1 MREVTLTIYDVET
14 GEEERVSVDS
24 RRFTIGRLPEN
35 DLALDDTNFSRRH
48 AVIETLDE
56 SVTVSDCGSQNGTFV
71 NGRPVVGAARL
82 NDGDVLTFGG
92 SKEITVEMGHQ
103 ASGGLPL
110 INQKPPKPPVQGAG
124 KPSSAFVAAPAW
136 LNAPVIAATA
146 AVLIL
151 LGAGLLLALNRAS
164 GSAPSKK
171 YPPSIVSIENS
182 PATSNAND
190 VVKPTEPAADSTV
203 TPKDDLA
210 VSDTKPNNDSDELR
224 MIDKH
229 ARAVM
234 SSISDDPNP
243 VLPSEVVS
251 QISSKVKTYAGSSV
265 LREELRAIKQRGFG
279 PLAGAAQDNDLKLPL
294 VIFAA
299 LAKMDRDRQRGDP
312 IAVAQAL
319 LPSLRSLQIV
329 FSTELGNDA
338 LLIVAT
344 LDQPPKGKFHP
355 LQLAINKLAKDT
367 SESPA
372 RIRTVWYLHE
382 HQRLSSEAYDL
393 VLRFLA
399 IGVVAQDPRHFDVD
413 AEPLTF

>member
-35 DLALDDTNFSRRH
+35 DLALDDTNLSRRH
-48 AVIETLDE
+48 ALIETVDE

-71 NGRPVVGAARL
+71 NGRPVVGAVRL

-92 SKEITVEMGHQ
+92 SKEITVEMGHP
-103 ASGGLPL
+103 ASGGLAQV
-110 INQKPPKPPVQGAG
+110 NKTAAKPPVQGAG
-124 KPSSAFVAAPAW
+124 KPSSAPAW
-136 LNAPVIAATA
+136 LNPPVVAATA

-164 GSAPSKK
+164 GSAPPKK
-171 YPPSIVSIENS
+171 QPPSIVSTENS
-182 PATSNAND
+182 PATSDAND
-190 VVKPTEPAADSTV
+190 VVKPADPVAESTV
-203 TPKDDLA
+203 TPKDDVA
-210 VSDTKPNNDSDELR
+210 VSNDSDELR

-234 SSISDDPNP
+234 RSISDDPNP

-251 QISSKVKTYAGSSV
+251 QISAKVKTYAGSSV
-265 LREELRAIKQRGFG
+265 LREELRAIKQNGSG
-279 PLAGAAQDNDLKLPL
+279 PLAGAARENDIKLPL

-319 LPSLRSLQIV
+319 LPSLRRLQIV
-329 FSTELGNDA
+329 FSTELANDT

-344 LDQPPKGKFHP
+344 LDQPPKGNFHP
-355 LQLAINKLAKDT
+355 LQLAINKLANDT
-367 SESPA
+367 RESPA
-372 RIRTVWYLHE
+372 KIRTVWYLHE

-399 IGVVAQDPRHFDVD
+399 IGVVAQDPRRFDVD